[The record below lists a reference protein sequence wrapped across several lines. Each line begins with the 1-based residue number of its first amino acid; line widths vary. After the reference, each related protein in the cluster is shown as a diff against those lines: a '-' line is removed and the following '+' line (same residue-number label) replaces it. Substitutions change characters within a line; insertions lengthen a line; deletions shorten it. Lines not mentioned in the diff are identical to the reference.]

1 MTLKGLRQN
10 TGMTILEA
18 AVSLGLSERQMY
30 RLEDGTTPTR
40 RLHWLAMSVVYGVPV
55 KAVEQAAQGTLRSA
69 RPDKK
74 GGKA

>member
-1 MTLKGLRQN
+1 
-10 TGMTILEA
+10 
-18 AVSLGLSERQMY
+18 MY

-55 KAVEQAAQGTLRSA
+55 KAVEQAAKGTLRSA